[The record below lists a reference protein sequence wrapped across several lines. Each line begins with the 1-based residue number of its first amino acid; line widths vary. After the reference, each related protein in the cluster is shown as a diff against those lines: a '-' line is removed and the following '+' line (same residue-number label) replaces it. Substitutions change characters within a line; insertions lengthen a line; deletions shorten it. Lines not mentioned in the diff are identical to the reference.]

1 MTKRFPVSPLIDFCS
16 AESTKQYECGVW
28 WRLHGWRADNEVEAQ
43 GPLPDSYFVE
53 NLKACVAR
61 HEFDPASSE
70 HSVQQTLCFLLGML
84 HGGVLSPTTGL
95 LRPNV
100 TTLVVVTHHEFARGH
115 NVGRRWYFFDAMPDE
130 DRHYTEVRVMQ
141 EIRDLL
147 ADIPEEFVEGADD
160 KYIQY
165 CVGTLLGAISARLF
179 PATKEEYRQ
188 WEADRQYWLALSHSE
203 HVTEPLA
210 QRVPQHV

>member
-1 MTKRFPVSPLIDFCS
+1 MAQLHIIPLIDLRS
-16 AESTKQYECGVW
+16 TESLKQYDCGVW
-28 WRLHGWRADNEVEAQ
+28 WRLHGWRADNEIEAQ

-61 HEFDPASSE
+61 HEFDTTSSE

-84 HGGVLSPTTGL
+84 HGGVLSPDTGL
-95 LRPNV
+95 LRPDV
-100 TTLVVVTHHEFARGH
+100 TTLVVMTHHECARGY

-141 EIRDLL
+141 ELRDLI
-147 ADIPEEFVEGADD
+147 AENREEFAEGADD
-160 KYIQY
+160 KCIQY
-165 CVGTLLGAISARLF
+165 CVGTLLGALSARLF
-179 PATKEEYRQ
+179 PATTEEYSQ
-188 WEADRQYWLALSHSE
+188 WEADRQYWLTLSHPE
-203 HVTEPLA
+203 RVTEPLA